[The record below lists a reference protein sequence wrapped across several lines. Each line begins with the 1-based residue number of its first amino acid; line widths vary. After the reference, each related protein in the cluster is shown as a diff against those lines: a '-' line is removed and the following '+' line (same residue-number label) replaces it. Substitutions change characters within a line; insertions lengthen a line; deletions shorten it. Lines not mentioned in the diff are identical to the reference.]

1 MKKYKV
7 LKECINP
14 IRVELVKEGDIITED
29 DCCLAKDSI
38 LLARMSME
46 GFVEEIPEQPKTV
59 WDLKDGDGW
68 FYIEP
73 ECTGPLIYITHSDK
87 WLSTYREL
95 GLAFLSK
102 IEAKKELARRK
113 AKVILEGDTK
123 GFKPNPN
130 NADEWK
136 YYVDYSMTAQELIAV
151 IEINHLSHDIYF
163 ATKEDAED
171 SIDTHP
177 NEWKAYLGVEE

>member
-123 GFKPNPN
+123 GFKPNWRKT
-130 NADEWK
+130 EQSK
-136 YYVDYSMTAQELIAV
+136 YYVGYSYEQNDFYVGEILSSCEL
-151 IEINHLSHDIYF
+151 HLHF
-163 ATKEDAED
+163 ATRSDAKA
-171 SIDTHP
+171 SIDAHP